1 MKYGF
6 TTTSFRQIKNLQKI
20 VEIAARAKA
29 DIIEW
34 GGDKH
39 VTDIASAKQAKTLC
53 DNAGIA
59 VSSYGSYYRVGC
71 GDKAKWQQLCEI
83 AAAMECRSVRVW
95 LGTADSQKTD
105 EAQYQR
111 ILADTRSMCETATPY
126 GLIVCPECH
135 DKTFN
140 NNTDAFLKIQRETGC
155 ENFKTYFQSRYRKKA
170 YDLDRIERTLPHIET
185 VHISFS
191 EQNREQFPRFDKT
204 YIDAL
209 IEKLVK
215 SGYDG
220 NMLLEYTYL
229 FSYAGIPS
237 QMVKDMQ
244 KLREKVEA
252 AK

>member
-6 TTTSFRQIKNLQKI
+6 TATSFRQIRELEKI
-20 VEIAARAKA
+20 VDIAVKANA

-34 GGDKH
+34 GGDRH
-39 VTDIASAKQAKTLC
+39 VTDLSAAKRAKSLC
-53 DNAGIA
+53 DGAGIA
-59 VSSYGSYYRVGC
+59 VSSYGSYYRVGS
-71 GDKAKWQQLCEI
+71 GNHDQWQRICEM
-83 AAAMECRSVRVW
+83 AAAMNCESVRVW

-105 EAQYQR
+105 EAQYRR
-111 ILADTRSMCETATPY
+111 ILEDTVFMCETAKPL
-126 GLIVCPECH
+126 GLQVCPECH

-140 NNTDAFLKIQRETGC
+140 NNTDAFLRIYREAGC
-155 ENFKTYFQSRYRKKA
+155 DNLKTYFQSRYRKKA
-170 YDLDRIERTLPHIET
+170 YDLDRIERTLPHIAN

-209 IEKLVK
+209 IQKLVA

-229 FSYAGIPS
+229 FSYAGIPA
-237 QMVKDMQ
+237 MMIKDLN
-244 KLREKVEA
+244 KLREKVREA
-252 AK
+252 K